1 MKWLKQWFA
10 PEEKKSPVLLCIHG
24 FGVRRIHEFDPLK
37 RYFENEGYRV
47 VIPTLF
53 DPNDETD
60 IDANQWISR
69 AEVALKQLIEQN
81 ERVWLVG
88 FSMGGVIASKLASL
102 YPIER
107 LVLLAPAF
115 EYITLKVVL
124 GKVEGLARNVI
135 KRNEKADST
144 LSLPEHLS
152 SVFKEVVNLGKDSI
166 EQVYC
171 PVLFLHGSADEVIP
185 IRSSENAYARLKST
199 EKLMLV
205 LQNVPH
211 RILDEAGL
219 NADVLQIMHSFFK
232 QEIVKE
238 STRR

>member
-1 MKWLKQWFA
+1 MKWLKRWFA
-10 PEEKKSPVLLCIHG
+10 PEVKKSPVLLCIHG

-53 DPNDETD
+53 DPNDESD

-69 AEVALKQLIEQN
+69 AEVELKQLIEQH

-102 YPIER
+102 YPVER

-115 EYITLKVVL
+115 EYITLKAVL
-124 GKVEGLARNVI
+124 GKVEDLARNVI
-135 KRNEKADST
+135 KRNDKTDPA
-144 LSLPEHLS
+144 LSLPDHLS
-152 SVFKEVVNLGKDSI
+152 NVFKEVVNVCKDSI

-185 IRSSENAYARLKST
+185 IRSSENAYAKLKT
-199 EKLMLV
+199 PEKLMLV

-219 NADVLQIMHSFFK
+219 NADVLQIIHSFFK